1 MAVQNAYFPLYE
13 IENGETITLNMKLKD
28 KKPVND
34 YIRIQGRFRHLTEDQ
49 IATVQAEVDARW
61 ERLLKGCSG

>member
-13 IENGETITLNMKLKD
+13 IENGDKVTINLKLKD

-34 YIRIQGRFRHLTEDQ
+34 YLRLQGRFRHLTEDQ

-61 ERLLKGCSG
+61 ERLIKGCA